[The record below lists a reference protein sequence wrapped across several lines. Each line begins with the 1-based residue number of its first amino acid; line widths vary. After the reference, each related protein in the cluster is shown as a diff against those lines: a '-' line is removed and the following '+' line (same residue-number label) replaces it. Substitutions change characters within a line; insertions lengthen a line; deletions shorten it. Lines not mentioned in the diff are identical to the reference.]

1 MAVPDLGPWQPLAVR
16 DLAPLLAGMAFPWWV
31 AGGWAIDLF
40 VGHQTRLHDD
50 LDVLVLRRDQ
60 LAVHQALRGWDLHAA
75 DPPGT
80 LRPWAPG
87 ETLGASIHDIWC
99 RPAAAAPWAVQ
110 LMLADV
116 DATGTRWVF
125 RRDSRVTGSLSSL
138 GRRSAEGI
146 TYVAP
151 EVQLLYKAKQAPLPK
166 DEEDFAVALPLL
178 DAPSRR
184 WLTQALITLQPEHPW
199 LERLVLE

>member
-1 MAVPDLGPWQPLAVR
+1 VQAAEITILTNQGVVSAVR

-87 ETLGASIHDIWC
+87 ET
-99 RPAAAAPWAVQ
+99 
-110 LMLADV
+110 
-116 DATGTRWVF
+116 
-125 RRDSRVTGSLSSL
+125 
-138 GRRSAEGI
+138 
-146 TYVAP
+146 
-151 EVQLLYKAKQAPLPK
+151 
-166 DEEDFAVALPLL
+166 
-178 DAPSRR
+178 
-184 WLTQALITLQPEHPW
+184 
-199 LERLVLE
+199 